1 MELQIQSM
9 CASSESL
16 LSLLF
21 TSTANGKSAQNMY
34 NLKLS
39 IKSNYRR
46 FQTTRRRNTRRERTK
61 RENERTEQHEKKFA
75 STAEKKKNS
84 WFSCIFSIVA
94 WMRAVSFTA
103 QCMQEIV
110 LQQATVNRESISD
123 IHAAAMLHRR
133 QAMPLLHN
141 LIDSNEPAACHCRLV
156 VSPYTNIILSC
167 HCVSMLC
174 VFFIYIYIYTY
185 YTYHIYNDMNMMCT
199 KRTCEE
205 PIHSC

>member
-75 STAEKKKNS
+75 STAEKKKELM
-84 WFSCIFSIVA
+84 IQLHI
-94 WMRAVSFTA
+94 
-103 QCMQEIV
+103 Q
-110 LQQATVNRESISD
+110 
-123 IHAAAMLHRR
+123 HRR
-133 QAMPLLHN
+133 LNACS
-141 LIDSNEPAACHCRLV
+141 LIYRPVHAGNCAPTSHSEPREYL
-156 VSPYTNIILSC
+156 
-167 HCVSMLC
+167 
-174 VFFIYIYIYTY
+174 
-185 YTYHIYNDMNMMCT
+185 
-199 KRTCEE
+199 
-205 PIHSC
+205 